1 MFAGALAEAVRSHP
15 DLHFGLY
22 FSLFEWFNPLYLQDK
37 ANNFTTQTY
46 VKVPYRSFTPFICVL
61 IAAELYYIEHQIL
74 PLIYIGEPAGRE
86 KKHINVGLVTWLIV
100 MA

>member
-1 MFAGALAEAVRSHP
+1 MFAGALADAVRSHP

-46 VKVPYRSFTPFICVL
+46 VKVCIMQYVCTRPEPEQREASFRKLAAVFISRFAQDWASV
-61 IAAELYYIEHQIL
+61 AMV
-74 PLIYIGEPAGRE
+74 P
-86 KKHINVGLVTWLIV
+86 KF
-100 MA
+100 